1 MKGVVMVYYPINLNL
16 NGRKVVVIGG
26 GRIAERKI
34 TGLIE
39 AMAFV
44 TVVSPKLTP
53 ELIMYAEEGKLI
65 WKEKD
70 FTAEDIQD
78 AFLVIAAT
86 NQPKINLSIK
96 KAAAPHQLVIMVD
109 NPEESDFILPA
120 VVNQGKLS
128 ITVSTS
134 GASPIL
140 AKKIKQEIADQFGP
154 EYKEYVDFLYSCRKR
169 ILEEIDDP
177 KIKKLLLS
185 DITEPT
191 YLHSNTRHEDFK
203 KIMNQRL
210 YHGLHDQ

>member
-1 MKGVVMVYYPINLNL
+1 MVYYPINLNL
-16 NGRKVVVIGG
+16 HGRKVVVIGG

-39 AMAFV
+39 AMAAV

-53 ELIMYAEEGKLI
+53 ELMMYAEEGKLI

-86 NQPKINLSIK
+86 NQPEINLAIK
-96 KAAAPHQLVIMVD
+96 KAAAPHQLVSLVD

-169 ILEEIDDP
+169 ILEKIDDP

-185 DITEPT
+185 EITEPI
-191 YLHSNTRHEDFK
+191 YLHSKTRKEDFK
-203 KIMNQRL
+203 AKMNQL
-210 YHGLHDQ
+210 LNHDLHDR

>member
-16 NGRKVVVIGG
+16 NRRKVVVIGG

-39 AMAFV
+39 AMAVV
-44 TVVSPKLTP
+44 TVISPKLTI
-53 ELIMYAEEGKLI
+53 ELTEYAEEGKI
-65 WKEKD
+65 TWKKMD

-86 NQPKINLSIK
+86 NQPETNLSVK
-96 KAAAPHQLVIMVD
+96 KAAAPHQLVSLVD
-109 NPEESDFILPA
+109 NPEVSDFILPA

-169 ILEEIDDP
+169 ILEKVDDP

-185 DITEPT
+185 EITEPT
-191 YLHSNTRHEDFK
+191 YLHSKTRHEDFK

-210 YHGLHDQ
+210 

>member
-26 GRIAERKI
+26 GRIAERKVM
-34 TGLIE
+34 GLIE
-39 AMAFV
+39 AMAVV

-53 ELIMYAEEGKLI
+53 ELMMYAEEGKI
-65 WKEKD
+65 TWKKRD

-86 NQPKINLSIK
+86 NQSEINLSIK
-96 KAAAPHQLVIMVD
+96 KAAAPHQLVSLVD
-109 NPEESDFILPA
+109 NPEVSDFILPA

-154 EYKEYVDFLYSCRKR
+154 EYKEYVDFLYSCRKT
-169 ILEEIDDP
+169 ILEKVDDP

-185 DITEPT
+185 EITKPT
-191 YLHSNTRHEDFK
+191 YLHSKTRHEDFK

>member
-1 MKGVVMVYYPINLNL
+1 LFVMVYYPINLNL

-39 AMAFV
+39 AMAVV

-78 AFLVIAAT
+78 NFLVIAAT
-86 NQPKINLSIK
+86 NQPETNLSVK
-96 KAAAPHQLVIMVD
+96 KAAAPHQLVSLVD
-109 NPEESDFILPA
+109 NPEVSDFILPA

-169 ILEEIDDP
+169 ILEKVDDP

-185 DITEPT
+185 EITEPT
-191 YLHSNTRHEDFK
+191 YLHSKTRHEDFK

>member
-1 MKGVVMVYYPINLNL
+1 MPKRVKLL
-16 NGRKVVVIGG
+16 GRK
-26 GRIAERKI
+26 
-34 TGLIE
+34 
-39 AMAFV
+39 
-44 TVVSPKLTP
+44 
-53 ELIMYAEEGKLI
+53 
-65 WKEKD
+65 KD

-86 NQPKINLSIK
+86 NQPEINLSIK
-96 KAAAPHQLVIMVD
+96 KAAAPHQLVSMVD

-169 ILEEIDDP
+169 ILEKIDDP

-185 DITEPT
+185 EITEPT
-191 YLHSNTRHEDFK
+191 YLHSKTRHEDFK

>member
-1 MKGVVMVYYPINLNL
+1 MKGLVMVYYPINLNL
-16 NGRKVVVIGG
+16 HGRKVVVIGG

-39 AMAFV
+39 AMAAV

-53 ELIMYAEEGKLI
+53 ELMMYAEEGKLI

-70 FTAEDIQD
+70 FTAEDIHD

-86 NQPKINLSIK
+86 NQPEINFAIK
-96 KAAAPHQLVIMVD
+96 KAAAPHQLVSLVD

-169 ILEEIDDP
+169 ILEKIDDP

-185 DITEPT
+185 EITEPT
-191 YLHSNTRHEDFK
+191 YLQSKTRKEDFK
-203 KIMNQRL
+203 AKMNQL
-210 YHGLHDQ
+210 LNHDLHDR

>member
-1 MKGVVMVYYPINLNL
+1 MVYYPINLNL

-39 AMAFV
+39 AMAVV
-44 TVVSPKLTP
+44 TVISPKLTP
-53 ELIMYAEEGKLI
+53 ELMRYAEEGKLT

-86 NQPKINLSIK
+86 NQPEINHAVK
-96 KAAAPHQLVIMVD
+96 KAAAPHQLISLVD
-109 NPEESDFILPA
+109 DPEESDFILPA

-140 AKKIKQEIADQFGP
+140 AKKIKREIADQYGP
-154 EYKEYVDFLYSCRKR
+154 EYKEYVDFLYSCRKK
-169 ILEEIDDP
+169 ILEEINDP

-185 DITEPT
+185 EITEPI
-191 YLHSNTRHEDFK
+191 YLHSKTR
-203 KIMNQRL
+203 QR
-210 YHGLHDQ
+210 GFQRKNESTIKP